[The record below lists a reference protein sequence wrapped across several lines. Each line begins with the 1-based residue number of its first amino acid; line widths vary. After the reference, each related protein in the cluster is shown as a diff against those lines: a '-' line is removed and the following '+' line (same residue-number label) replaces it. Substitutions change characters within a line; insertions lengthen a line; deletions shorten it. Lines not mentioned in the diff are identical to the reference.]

1 MKRFKNILVVYSRN
15 AFNVST
21 LRRAGYLAAQNR
33 ARLTFLEVI
42 EDDPDE
48 MTALFPSLPRVRRME
63 MAVKE
68 SADRLRL
75 FANSVVHPDVEYVI
89 RVARGRPFVEIIKAV
104 LRDRHDLVLITA
116 DGRAGFRERV
126 FGGTSM
132 HLMRKCPCPVW
143 VIKPGRERFSRL
155 MAAVDVMRDDPEADA
170 LNAKILRLATSLAAA
185 ENAHLDVLSVWS
197 FGGREAETSRSEL
210 PPGRYEMM
218 RSAAGDKVIERLKE
232 LLAGSVI
239 DETQVTLHAIEGD
252 PRDVIPERAYNL
264 DTDLLVMGTVSRTGI
279 PGLFIGN
286 TAEEVLP
293 QVACSVLSVKPE
305 GFVSPVEATLT
316 PVAPADPVSKA
327 G

>member
-1 MKRFKNILVVYSRN
+1 MKRFKNILVVYSRD

-33 ARLTFLEVI
+33 ARLTFLDVI
-42 EDDPDE
+42 EDD
-48 MTALFPSLPRVRRME
+48 ANE
-63 MAVKE
+63 MAVKA

-75 FANSVVHPDVEYVI
+75 YANSVVDLNVNYVI
-89 RVARGRPFVEIIKAV
+89 KVLRGRPFVEIIKTV
-104 LRDRHDLVLITA
+104 LRGKHDLVLITA
-116 DGRAGFRERV
+116 DGRAGFRQMV

-143 VIKPGRERFSRL
+143 VIKPGRERFLRL
-155 MAAVDVMRDDPEADA
+155 LAAVDVMRDDPEADEM
-170 LNAKILRLATSLAAA
+170 NAKILQLATSLAVA

-197 FGGREAETSRSEL
+197 FQGREADTSRSEL
-210 PPGRYEMM
+210 PPGRHAMM
-218 RSAAGDKVIERLKE
+218 RTAAEERVLGRLRKLMVHCAIGE
-232 LLAGSVI
+232 GQLAF
-239 DETQVTLHAIEGD
+239 HAIEGD

-264 DTDLLVMGTVSRTGI
+264 DADLLVMGTVSRAGI

-293 QVACSVLSVKPE
+293 QVACSVLAIKPE
-305 GFVSPVEATLT
+305 GFVSPIEATLM
-316 PVAPADPVSKA
+316 PISPANQVSKA